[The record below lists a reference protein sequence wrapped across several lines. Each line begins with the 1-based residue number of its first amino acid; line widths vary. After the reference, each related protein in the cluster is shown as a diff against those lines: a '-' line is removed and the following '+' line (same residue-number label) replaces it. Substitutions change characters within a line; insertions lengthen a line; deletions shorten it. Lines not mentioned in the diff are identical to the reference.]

1 MPVEICL
8 PELFESMTEGDLVA
22 WLVAEGDRVRA
33 RQVIAE
39 VETDKSTLEIE
50 APENGT
56 LVRILT
62 PEGTRGIAVG
72 QALAILVREGET
84 LEDSEPPDGAEFA
97 SEAEADVPQQPEALQ
112 ETLRM
117 SPLARRMVAQAGL
130 AIDGL
135 DGSGPG
141 GCITATDVEQA
152 LERERSS
159 PDVEQALERER
170 SSPDVEPPL
179 ATAPEAPFV
188 EVPVSRMRRTI
199 ARRLTSAKQEIP
211 HFYLELDC
219 AFEALLELRAG
230 LNRHIGEPK
239 IGVTDLAIK
248 AAACA
253 LCDVPAA
260 NAAFVEDTV
269 RLYQRA
275 DISFAVATEGGLVTP
290 LLRAANEKNLVQIAS
305 EAFELT
311 ARARAG
317 TLRPEDYSGGSFTI
331 SNLGM
336 YGVDG
341 LYAIINPPQSA
352 ILGIGRASLRPA
364 VREQQVV
371 TARVARLTLSVDHRV
386 LDGALGAQLLAS
398 IQKHLEDPI
407 GLLL

>member
-50 APENGT
+50 TPENGT

-141 GCITATDVEQA
+141 GCITAT
-152 LERERSS
+152 
-159 PDVEQALERER
+159 DVEQALERER

-352 ILGIGRASLRPA
+352 ILGIGRATLRPA

-371 TARVARLTLSVDHRV
+371 AARVARLTLSVDHRV

>member
-22 WLVAEGDRVRA
+22 WLVAEGDEVQA
-33 RQVIAE
+33 GQVIAE

-50 APENGT
+50 APETGT
-56 LVRILT
+56 LARILT

-72 QALAILVREGET
+72 QTLAILVREGEAP
-84 LEDSEPPDGAEFA
+84 EDAEPPDGAERA
-97 SEAEADVPQQPEALQ
+97 SRAGADVPQQLEAIP
-112 ETLRM
+112 ETLRV
-117 SPLARRMVAQAGL
+117 SPLARRMAAQAGL
-130 AIDGL
+130 GLDGL

-141 GCITATDVEQA
+141 GCITATDVGHA
-152 LERERSS
+152 LEHERVSADVKLPLGAAPATREAVA
-159 PDVEQALERER
+159 D
-170 SSPDVEPPL
+170 
-179 ATAPEAPFV
+179 APFV
-188 EVPVSRMRRTI
+188 EEPVSRMRRTI

-211 HFYLELDC
+211 HFYLNLDC
-219 AFEALLELRAG
+219 DFDALLALRAG
-230 LNRHIGEPK
+230 LNRHLGEPK
-239 IGVTDLAIK
+239 IGVNDFAIK

-253 LCDVPAA
+253 LRDVPAA
-260 NAAFVEDTV
+260 NAGLVGDAL

-290 LLRAANEKNLVQIAS
+290 LLRAANEKSLAEISRETSELVV
-305 EAFELT
+305 
-311 ARARAG
+311 RARAG

-352 ILGIGRASLRPA
+352 ILGIGRAIERPV
-364 VREQQVV
+364 VRQNQLV
-371 TARVARLTLSVDHRV
+371 AAQVARLTLSVDHRV
-386 LDGALGAQLLAS
+386 LDGALGARLLAS
-398 IQKHLEDPI
+398 IKEHLEDPI